1 MTEINTHQ
9 EDLLFLTRNVRG
21 AIQNLA
27 STISKPSKEKQV
39 TDSSAKQCLKNIELL
54 SGNI

>member
-21 AIQNLA
+21 ALQNLA
-27 STISKPSKEKQV
+27 STVPKPSKDKQAV
-39 TDSSAKQCLKNIELL
+39 DSSAKQCLKNIELL